1 MASYTSGQACFQQQI
16 ALVARHIIYMFYRTF
31 HRDNIIIAVISAHTN
46 LRLQI
51 ESFEFSLTMARLSRK
66 KHTHGRTHFYT
77 CNRCE
82 YSDEC

>member
-51 ESFEFSLTMARLSRK
+51 ESFEF
-66 KHTHGRTHFYT
+66 H
-77 CNRCE
+77 
-82 YSDEC
+82 